1 MSFDREIGGQE
12 AEIAYAGQ
20 TAPRWRKGR
29 RALLRASPYV
39 ALPLLTAGAIL
50 WLGKIP
56 GLLPDAVIIDER
68 PGDIGVGSDIRGVM
82 VMFTSLT
89 CIHCRA
95 WHMQEF
101 PKVMSAANKMSR
113 RFLIRQH
120 PRDLTSR
127 QGAAALL
134 AVPAT
139 ERLDAYSDMVA
150 EGVPEW
156 LASNETSDAAKIM
169 ARDPWALR
177 KVSHDAATDAKS
189 FGIQGTPSFLID
201 RRVWLGGVTAE
212 RLLEAAR

>member
-1 MSFDREIGGQE
+1 MWNDREIGGQE
-12 AEIAYAGQ
+12 AGSANAGQ
-20 TAPRWRKGR
+20 NAQRWRKGR

-39 ALPLLTAGAIL
+39 AVPLLTAGAIL

-56 GLLPDAVIIDER
+56 GLLPDTVIIDER

-120 PRDLTSR
+120 PRDLTSL

-134 AVPAT
+134 AIPAT

-150 EGVPEW
+150 DGVPQW
-156 LASNETSDAAKIM
+156 LASNDAPDTAKIM
-169 ARDPWALR
+169 SRDPWALR
-177 KVSHDAATDAKS
+177 KVSHDAAADAKA

-201 RRVWLGGVTAE
+201 RRIWLGGVSAE

>member
-1 MSFDREIGGQE
+1 MSFDGEFGGRETE
-12 AEIAYAGQ
+12 VANAGQ
-20 TAPRWRKGR
+20 TAQRWRKGR
-29 RALLRASPYV
+29 RSLLRASPYV

-56 GLLPDAVIIDER
+56 GLLPDAVIVDER

-101 PKVMSAANKMSR
+101 PNVMSAANKMNR

-120 PRDLTSR
+120 PKDLTSL

-139 ERLDAYSDMVA
+139 ERLDAYSDMIA
-150 EGVPEW
+150 EGVPQW
-156 LASNETSDAAKIM
+156 LASNDAPDAAKIM
-169 ARDPWALR
+169 AKESWALR
-177 KVSHDAATDAKS
+177 KVSHDAAADAKV

-201 RRVWLGGVTAE
+201 RRVWLGGVSAE

>member
-1 MSFDREIGGQE
+1 MRHGREFDRQE
-12 AEIAYAGQ
+12 AEIANTDKAAQ
-20 TAPRWRKGR
+20 RWRKGR
-29 RALLRASPYV
+29 RSLLRASPYV
-39 ALPLLTAGAIL
+39 AVPLLTAGAIL

-56 GLLPDAVIIDER
+56 GLLPDAVIVDER

-101 PKVMSAANKMSR
+101 PKVMSEANKMSR

-120 PRDLTSR
+120 PKDFASL

-139 ERLDAYSDMVA
+139 ERLDAYSDMIA
-150 EGVPEW
+150 EGVPQW
-156 LASNETSDAAKIM
+156 LASNDTPDAAKIM
-169 ARDPWALR
+169 ARESWALR
-177 KVSHDAATDAKS
+177 KVSHDAAADAKVFS
-189 FGIQGTPSFLID
+189 IQGTPSFLIN
-201 RRVWLGGVTAE
+201 RRVWLGGVSAE